1 LRGVSRQVVPTH
13 LFKHLFFR
21 AGSDKAALT
30 WRNFLPRAHSVAMTL
45 VATVNSDAIR
55 ETFREWNAERD
66 SLDAELGESLV
77 ALEAYQLHL
86 DTWHQQLARERDDLQ
101 NAREQFERDRLS
113 AEKSHSESSAATITE
128 LHAAREKI
136 TALTTLLLSRTE
148 ELRTLDNRRAE
159 SQTELELAR
168 ARERELKAALD
179 EHKRSVDDERSQ
191 WAEELKHLREVV
203 ERQLEAPAIEE
214 AIAAVE
220 LPVPLPQESPAPA
233 APTNKTPSGGAQ
245 PQPRDN
251 PLLGS
256 IVEQFGKLRQ
266 QRAVER
272 QANNR
277 QR

>member
-1 LRGVSRQVVPTH
+1 MRIR
-13 LFKHLFFR
+13 F
-21 AGSDKAALT
+21 
-30 WRNFLPRAHSVAMTL
+30 AMTPL
-45 VATVNSDAIR
+45 ATVNADAIR

-66 SLDAELGESLV
+66 SLDAELSESLA

-86 DTWHQQLARERDDLQ
+86 DTWQQQLARERDELQ

-113 AEKSHSESSAATITE
+113 AETSLSESSAATITE

-136 TALTTLLLSRTE
+136 TALTTLLLNRTE

-159 SQTELELAR
+159 AQTELELAR
-168 ARERELKAALD
+168 ARERELRAALD
-179 EHKRSVDDERSQ
+179 EQKRSVDDERSQ
-191 WAEELKHLREVV
+191 WADELKHLREVI
-203 ERQLEAPAIEE
+203 ERQLDAPAVEE

-220 LPVPLPQESPAPA
+220 LPAPLPQAPPAAA
-233 APTNKTPSGGAQ
+233 APTNKTPSGGTQ
-245 PQPRDN
+245 SQPRDN

-272 QANNR
+272 QSQNK